1 MCRLECK
8 GCNLKQRWDSDKFW
22 CECKKPKYMQKTL
35 YKINVMYC
43 VSIKRVKQDLKIRYE
58 NKTLAVLIRKYI
70 FNVLFY
76 WYSYFYW
83 IK

>member
-1 MCRLECK
+1 
-8 GCNLKQRWDSDKFW
+8 
-22 CECKKPKYMQKTL
+22 MQKTL

-70 FNVLFY
+70 FNLLFY
-76 WYSYFYW
+76 WYSYFY
-83 IK
+83 